1 MAHYVS
7 VPLLDTDSTSAEKSA
22 PNTLAVAAF
31 GEDGGST
38 GVGGNQA
45 DNSVRASGAVYVY

>member
-1 MAHYVS
+1 MS
-7 VPLLDTDSTSAEKSA
+7 GDG
-22 PNTLAVAAF
+22 NTLAVAAF

-38 GVGGNQA
+38 GAGGNMS